1 MTKGKKILFSFIAF
15 IFGTFLFTIFVH
27 YQFVYSL
34 SVHFIRPEDY
44 PLIGRYL
51 PFYLY
56 WGSVIGMIAVAL
68 TIFVTIL
75 SPTEVTSIKLNEDK
89 GKLEIKKSAIIGL
102 VQSQINQ
109 SSLLK
114 DSKVKVKMYKK
125 KIKIK
130 IVGNTSSNI
139 DIIDQT
145 NQSIRKID
153 TYIKNFIGLDT
164 SIKTEVTFKN
174 VARSDDNKKEK
185 KRVI

>member
-1 MTKGKKILFSFIAF
+1 
-15 IFGTFLFTIFVH
+15 
-27 YQFVYSL
+27 
-34 SVHFIRPEDY
+34 
-44 PLIGRYL
+44 
-51 PFYLY
+51 
-56 WGSVIGMIAVAL
+56 
-68 TIFVTIL
+68 
-75 SPTEVTSIKLNEDK
+75 
-89 GKLEIKKSAIIGL
+89 
-102 VQSQINQ
+102 
-109 SSLLK
+109 
-114 DSKVKVKMYKK
+114 MYKK

-164 SIKTEVTFKN
+164 SIKTEVIFKN